1 MSDPFVDDD
10 VLAQRV
16 ATAYRGLTPLDDDAR
31 RRLDHALDS
40 SAAGRAPASRS
51 WALPMRPLASLAWA
65 LALLAVGV
73 LVGRFG
79 FRPPLSPERAA
90 TRLTSD
96 APQEVAFVL
105 VAPAASQVAVVGDF
119 NGWDPTATPMT
130 RHAGGAAWTVR
141 IHLAPGRHVYA
152 FVMDGAQW
160 VSDPLAPLAPANEY
174 GMRNSV
180 VVVNGGPT

>member
-1 MSDPFVDDD
+1 MSDPFDDDD

-16 ATAYRGLTPLDDDAR
+16 ASAYRGSTPLDDGAR

-40 SAAGRAPASRS
+40 NADGRTPAFRS

-79 FRPPLSPERAA
+79 FRPQVSAERPTA
-90 TRLTSD
+90 RLTGE

-105 VAPAASQVAVVGDF
+105 VAPAASQVSVVGDF
-119 NGWDPTATPMT
+119 NGWDPSATPMT
-130 RHAGGAAWTVR
+130 RHSGDAAWTVR

-174 GMRNSV
+174 GMHNSV